1 MPIKVEAAVVTQK
14 QPTAAFNTDSINING
29 KVFPREIIKNG
40 YKGSGV
46 ISGNSYFVL
55 SSSAVE
61 GFADAT
67 VAAFNNR
74 AETFDVSRDA
84 RNVFSGFYEDCRSAL
99 LNMDRDENQL
109 KSACLYACGR
119 KTVLACNY
127 DSGLFMFRNG
137 EFSEVNTEQAQ
148 ATVANYKNRVFSD
161 ITAGDIFLLVSSAVS
176 EVLTQKDFGDIC
188 KISDGSVKKI
198 VSIVSKVALSKNPS
212 GAVSVFAVKI
222 LETAVED
229 EDSLGFASVFTS
241 RENEENTPAIS
252 DETAVKNE
260 NPESVSEEK
269 AEENTADSVFVAP
282 ASEVENTVENVADI
296 NYATDTETAKNIDD
310 SSSNP
315 LDIDNVFDEA
325 ESVTDEQKVAE
336 FTFDENVNLSENDEN
351 ANENTDDE
359 ENTEEENSEQ
369 GGNKRVKLF
378 IALFSLVALSVFL
391 FIVIFFVRV
400 FSNPPADD
408 VNGTEESSSQTEEST
423 TDEENESET
432 ENETT
437 ETTSEDET
445 TSEETSSKKEEKTTA
460 KRENETPSRQEPAVV
475 PTPEPETTKA
485 EAENTTE
492 EPTVSSPTES
502 EPSEDESD
510 VSQSET
516 SSESQET
523 VPEQPTQEVSDTPT
537 EEVVDTSDNNLP
549 VVD

>member
-14 QPTAAFNTDSINING
+14 QPSAAFNTDSINING

-40 YKGSGV
+40 YKGSGI

-74 AETFDVSRDA
+74 AKTFDVSRDA

-148 ATVANYKNRVFSD
+148 ATVADYKNRVFSD
-161 ITAGDIFLLVSSAVS
+161 ITEGDIFLLVSSAVS

-198 VSIVSKVALSKNPS
+198 VSLASKVALSKNPS

-229 EDSLGFASVFTS
+229 EDSLGFASVFAS
-241 RENEENTPAIS
+241 RENEENTTVAS
-252 DETAVKNE
+252 DKTAEKNDI
-260 NPESVSEEK
+260 PESLTEEK
-269 AEENTADSVFVAP
+269 VEENAEDNGFVASP
-282 ASEVENTVENVADI
+282 DEVETPVENVGDV
-296 NYATDTETAKNIDD
+296 NYETDTETAENSDY
-310 SSSNP
+310 SSNP

-325 ESVTDEQKVAE
+325 EVVTDEQKDAK
-336 FTFDENVNLSENDEN
+336 FIFDENVGLSEKDEN
-351 ANENTDDE
+351 ANENIDDE
-359 ENTEEENSEQ
+359 EIADDENSEQ
-369 GGNKRVKLF
+369 SGNKRVKLF

-391 FIVIFFVRV
+391 FIVIFFVRG
-400 FSNPPADD
+400 FSNSPVDD

-432 ENETT
+432 ENEST

-445 TSEETSSKKEEKTTA
+445 TSVETSSKKEEKTTA
-460 KRENETPSRQEPAVV
+460 KRENITPSRQEPEVI
-475 PTPEPETTKA
+475 PTSEPETTKA
-485 EAENTTE
+485 EEETEKE
-492 EPTVSSPTES
+492 EPTASSSTES
-502 EPSEDESD
+502 EPAESESD
-510 VSQSET
+510 ESQSET
-516 SSESQET
+516 SFESQE
-523 VPEQPTQEVSDTPT
+523 PSFEQPTQEATDAPT
-537 EEVVDTSDNNLP
+537 EESVETSENNLP
-549 VVD
+549 VTD